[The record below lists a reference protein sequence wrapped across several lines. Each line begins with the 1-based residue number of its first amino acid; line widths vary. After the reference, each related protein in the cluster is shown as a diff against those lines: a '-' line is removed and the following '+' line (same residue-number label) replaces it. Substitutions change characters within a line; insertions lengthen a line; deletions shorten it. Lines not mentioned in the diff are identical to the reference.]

1 MPMYP
6 IPNVPDSLARQ
17 IYADL
22 LKYLPLPPDDTPEAR
37 LNRDSRA
44 MAAIAALI
52 PENAAEA
59 EIAITAIATDFHAK
73 HALAAASQPNLT
85 IDALKNLLGMT
96 ASMSRQSQNALR
108 TLRLMQAERRKLEN
122 ALYPAAMERSG
133 HWFKDASQM
142 VAGPSPVAIPPPTEP
157 TGELP
162 RRALERMDAA
172 EQFAA
177 RHPSR
182 AAAIRAHG
190 GIPPACDFDPPDPKL
205 VAFIVA
211 SKSPLLREL
220 DQEQAVGNPNLPLPS
235 RERAGGGGAANPSNP
250 NPTTSTAV
258 SQINT
263 LRRP

>member
-1 MPMYP
+1 MPLYP

-22 LKYLPLPPDDTPEAR
+22 LTYLPLPPDDTPEAR

-73 HALAAASQPNLT
+73 HTLAAASRPNLT

-108 TLRLMQAERRKLEN
+108 TLRLMQAERRKLG
-122 ALYPAAMERSG
+122 ER
-133 HWFKDASQM
+133 
-142 VAGPSPVAIPPPTEP
+142 P
-157 TGELP
+157 LP
-162 RRALERMDAA
+162 RRDGAIRPLVQGRLPDGGRTLAGRDPA
-172 EQFAA
+172 TNRANRRTPQARPGTDGRSRA
-177 RHPSR
+177 VRRPPSQPGRRHPR
-182 AAAIRAHG
+182 PRRRT
-190 GIPPACDFDPPDPKL
+190 PNCDFTPPDPKL

-211 SKSPLLREL
+211 SKSPLLLEL
-220 DQEQAVGNPNLPLPS
+220 DQPQPHSPPPL
-235 RERAGGGGAANPSNP
+235 AGGGRGEGAPPTHPTRIPPPATPSHR
-250 NPTTSTAV
+250 ST
-258 SQINT
+258 T